1 MKFKLF
7 KEPTFFQ
14 FQLRISEL
22 LEICAKGHH
31 RIINILR
38 EDLND

>member
-7 KEPTFFQ
+7 KVLTFFQ
-14 FQLRISEL
+14 
-22 LEICAKGHH
+22 LEICAEGCQ
-31 RIINILR
+31 RIINILK

>member
-1 MKFKLF
+1 MNTIEFIVGNRG
-7 KEPTFFQ
+7 FFP
-14 FQLRISEL
+14 

-38 EDLND
+38 EGLND

>member
-7 KEPTFFQ
+7 KEPTFFP
-14 FQLRISEL
+14 LEL
-22 LEICAKGHH
+22 CVEVRQ

>member
-14 FQLRISEL
+14 LEL
-22 LEICAKGHH
+22 CAEGRQ
-31 RIINILR
+31 RIINILK

>member
-7 KEPTFFQ
+7 KEPTFFHLKLCVEGRQ
-14 FQLRISEL
+14 
-22 LEICAKGHH
+22 
-31 RIINILR
+31 RIINNLR

>member
-7 KEPTFFQ
+7 EELTFFQ
-14 FQLRISEL
+14 LEL
-22 LEICAKGHH
+22 CVEGRQ
-31 RIINILR
+31 RIINISK